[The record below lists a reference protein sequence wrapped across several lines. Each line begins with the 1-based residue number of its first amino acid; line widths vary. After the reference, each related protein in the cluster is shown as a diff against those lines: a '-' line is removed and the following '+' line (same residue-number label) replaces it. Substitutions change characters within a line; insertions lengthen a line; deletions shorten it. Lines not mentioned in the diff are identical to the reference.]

1 MGGSFAVSHGLPSLL
16 TEPAIEEALQSSD
29 TLLLGYGNDIR
40 DALLPRDTDV
50 LATDVLADPDVL
62 AVPAK
67 SSVSELGALLLLR
80 RGALSWLLLRLV
92 ASLIA
97 LLELLLLVAS
107 LIGRLLLLLLLGI
120 SSCILLR
127 LRFLRGLRGPLS

>member
-50 LATDVLADPDVL
+50 LAADVLDPDVL
-62 AVPAK
+62 ADPAK

-80 RGALSWLLLRLV
+80 RGALSSLLLRLV

-97 LLELLLLVAS
+97 LLELLLVAS
-107 LIGRLLLLLLLGI
+107 LTGRRLRLLLGRSLG
-120 SSCILLR
+120 ILLR
-127 LRFLRGLRGPLS
+127 LRSLRGLLGPLS

>member
-50 LATDVLADPDVL
+50 LAADVLDPDVL

-97 LLELLLLVAS
+97 LLELLLVAS

>member
-50 LATDVLADPDVL
+50 LAADVLDPDVL

-80 RGALSWLLLRLV
+80 RGALSSLLLRLV

-97 LLELLLLVAS
+97 LLGLLLVAS
-107 LIGRLLLLLLLGI
+107 LTGRRLRLLLGRSLG
-120 SSCILLR
+120 ILLR
-127 LRFLRGLRGPLS
+127 LRSLRGLLGPLS

>member
-1 MGGSFAVSHGLPSLL
+1 MD
-16 TEPAIEEALQSSD
+16 EALQSSD

-50 LATDVLADPDVL
+50 LAADVLDPDVL

-80 RGALSWLLLRLV
+80 RGALSSLLLRLV

-97 LLELLLLVAS
+97 LLGLLLVAS
-107 LIGRLLLLLLLGI
+107 LTGRRLRLLLGRSLG
-120 SSCILLR
+120 ILLR
-127 LRFLRGLRGPLS
+127 LRSLRGLLGPLS